1 MKTGIKFETVDEY
14 ISTFPASTKK
24 ILKEMR
30 KTIKQAA
37 PDADELISYNMP
49 AFKQEG
55 ILVYYAGYKGHIGF
69 YPVSSAIAAFK
80 KDLSDY
86 ELSKGTVRF
95 PLDKPIPLDLIAKIV
110 KFRVQ
115 ENLKKSELKKKKK

>member
-1 MKTGIKFETVDEY
+1 MKAGIKFETVDEY

-24 ILKEMR
+24 ILKDLR

-37 PDADELISYNMP
+37 PDAEELISYNMP

-55 ILVYYAGYKGHIGF
+55 VLVYYAGYKGHIGF
-69 YPVSSAIAAFK
+69 YPVSSGIAAFK
-80 KDLSDY
+80 KELSGY

-95 PLDKPIPLDLIAKIV
+95 PLDKPIP
-110 KFRVQ
+110 
-115 ENLKKSELKKKKK
+115 